1 MSFDLIIKGGKAVFK
16 NRTGF
21 CDIFVKNGKIT
32 LIKQTA
38 KTMASARRI
47 IDARGLLVLPGI
59 IDAHAHF
66 RLRLGAGRYTA
77 DDFTTGSA
85 AAACGGGTTF
95 IDYTSQAPGESPL
108 KGLKDRFKEA
118 AGRTYTDFSFHCIL
132 TPPPVRLRRT
142 GGGVTGWP
150 DIKRLAKQ
158 MAAAMK
164 AGIPTFKMFTAYGAR
179 GLMAGDAALFSA
191 LETAGKL
198 GALICVHAENGPIT
212 DLLTSRYAR
221 LKNIK
226 ALPLSHPAF
235 TETEAVGRVS
245 ALAAAACAPVYFV
258 HLSARGSAAIIKA
271 GRAMGLKVM
280 GETCP
285 QYLALNDSRFKGKG
299 GHLYSCCPP
308 LRARADNEA
317 LWRAAAA
324 GELQVIATDNCTFT
338 RAQKNSWG
346 GDIQKL
352 PMGLPGAQTLLAALY
367 TFGVKA
373 GHIKVERLVEMLCEN
388 PARIMGLY
396 PRKGAI
402 KPGADADFAII
413 DPKAG
418 HRADWR
424 AMSHNTDYSPWQGMK
439 LYGFPKYTVLRGEI
453 IAQNGKLSNPKKF
466 PGKFLRRTKPQII

>member
-16 NRTGF
+16 NRAEF
-21 CDIFVKNGKIT
+21 CDIFVKNGKIA
-32 LIKQTA
+32 LLKKPSKNTA
-38 KTMASARRI
+38 PAGRI
-47 IDARGLLVLPGI
+47 IDARGLLVMPGI

-66 RLRLGAGRYTA
+66 RLRLDHGRYTA

-85 AAACGGGTTF
+85 AAACGGVTTF
-95 IDYTSQAPGESPL
+95 IDYTGANPGRNLL
-108 KGLKDRFKEA
+108 KGLKDRVKEA
-118 AGRTYTDFSFHCIL
+118 AGRTYTDFSFHCML
-132 TPPPVRLRRT
+132 V
-142 GGGVTGWP
+142 GWEKMKSP
-150 DIKRLAKQ
+150 AKQ

-164 AGIPTFKMFTAYGAR
+164 AGVPTFKMFTAYGAR

-191 LETAGKL
+191 LETAKDL
-198 GALICVHAENGPIT
+198 GALICVHAENGPII
-212 DLLTSRYAR
+212 DLLTARYAQ

-245 ALAAAACAPVYFV
+245 ALAAATGAPVYFV
-258 HLSARGSAAIIKA
+258 HLSAKGSAALVKA

-285 QYLALNDSRFKGKG
+285 QYLAFNDLRFKGKG
-299 GHLYSCCPP
+299 GYLYSCCPP
-308 LRARADNEA
+308 LRTRADNAA

-324 GELQVIATDNCTFT
+324 GELQVIGTDNCTFT
-338 RAQKNSWG
+338 RAQKNAWG
-346 GDIQKL
+346 GDIRKL
-352 PMGLPGAQTLLAALY
+352 PMGLPGAQTLLAASY

-373 GHIKVERLVEMLCEN
+373 GHIRIERLVEMLCEN

-402 KPGADADFAII
+402 RPGADADFAII

-418 HRADWR
+418 RKADWHT
-424 AMSHNTDYSPWQGMK
+424 MSHNTDYSPWQGMK
-439 LYGFPKYTVLRGEI
+439 LYGFPKYTILRGEI
-453 IAQNGKLSNPKKF
+453 IAQDGQLSNPAKF
-466 PGKFLRRTKPQII
+466 TGQFQRRTKPQII